1 MGHSRRPGLRKA
13 GLCLLIL
20 FVVSACDAFQA
31 GPYVT
36 SYSSTLA
43 QELAG
48 TPKLCIVSY
57 AVDPLLYDSS
67 ANEQDTLPGPA
78 PLSLARREAQRAE
91 AKKIATAVA
100 AQHLE
105 QMVLQLPPRFDLVG
119 ATGPEIIA
127 YEPVTGTQVLAE
139 AIAGCGSELGLTVHH
154 RYGWDWDP
162 ENTGPQDYYFRTCMQ
177 ILSAQGEAIW
187 RFCGKGAMM
196 LPAKLSLKVLMAG
209 VAGVAPPMD
218 EILHQY
224 AKEAEF
230 FPRLALGLMEED
242 AAGKPHSA
250 GIEAYVTGDKA
261 TRHVVID
268 NAGDRKHVPN
278 W

>member
-1 MGHSRRPGLRKA
+1 MGHSRRPGLRHA
-13 GLCLLIL
+13 GLCLVALLI
-20 FVVSACDAFQA
+20 VSACDSFQA

-43 QELAG
+43 QEIDA

-57 AVDPLLYDSS
+57 AVDALLYDSS
-67 ANEQDTLPGPA
+67 GDEQDTLPGPA
-78 PLSLARREAQRAE
+78 PLSLAKRDAQRAE
-91 AKKIATAVA
+91 AKKIVTAVA

-105 QMVLQLPPRFDLVG
+105 QMVLQLTPRFEWAG
-119 ATGPEIIA
+119 ATGPEIVA
-127 YEPVTGTQVLAE
+127 YEPVSDTHKLAE
-139 AIAGCGSELGLTVHH
+139 AIAGCGAELGLTVHD
-154 RYGWDWDP
+154 RYGWDWDA
-162 ENTGPQDYYFRTCMQ
+162 ENTGPQGYYFRTCVQ
-177 ILSAQGEAIW
+177 ILNAQGEAIW
-187 RFCGKGAMM
+187 RYCGKGTMM

-209 VAGVAPPMD
+209 VWGVAPPMD

-224 AKEAEF
+224 EKEAEF
-230 FPRLALGLMEED
+230 FPRLVLGLMEED

-250 GIEAYVTGDKA
+250 GIEAYVTDKA

-268 NAGDRKHVPN
+268 NVGDRTHVPN